1 MITSNPTHTLSVA
14 IDVES
19 LLKMVYAESAWR
31 YFSQIAE
38 SQTSVLLDN
47 DRRAIVIPWLH
58 DAFASLCSA
67 LKAYITRHNLS
78 SFDADGMLRIDIAHH
93 KPLTSAG
100 SESIS
105 TLISQILWLSILVK
119 AYPAV
124 SHYAQRLTHHRRSL
138 FTILALDQQ

>member
-31 YFSQIAE
+31 YFSYHAE
-38 SQTSVLLDN
+38 GQKTVLIDS
-47 DRRAIVIPWLH
+47 DRRVIVIAWLH

-67 LKAYITRHNLS
+67 LKAYITQHNLGT
-78 SFDADGMLRIDIAHH
+78 FDSDGMLRIDIAHH

-100 SESIS
+100 CDSIS
-105 TLISQILWLSILVK
+105 SLISQILWLSILVK
-119 AYPAV
+119 AYPGV
-124 SHYAQRLTHHRRSL
+124 SHYTDRLSHHRRTL
-138 FTILALDQQ
+138 FTTLALDEQ